1 MDGSSEP
8 RAMVK
13 ILYIEDNEDNIYM
26 VSRRLLRKGYEVVI
40 ARDGAE
46 GLAQVASQ
54 APDLILMDLGLPVT
68 DGWEV
73 TRQLRA
79 APETAAVPIIALS
92 AHAMP
97 EDRERALAA
106 GCNDFIAKPTNF
118 PRLLDRI
125 EALLKGRRRDE

>member
-1 MDGSSEP
+1 MDGSGEP
-8 RAMVK
+8 KAMAK

-26 VSRRLLRKGYEVVI
+26 VSRRLHRRGYEVVV

-46 GLAQVASQ
+46 GLAQVISQ
-54 APDLILMDLGLPVT
+54 VPDLILMDLGLPII
-68 DGWEV
+68 DGWQV

-106 GCNDFIAKPTNF
+106 GCNDFIAKPTSF

-125 EALLKGRRRDE
+125 EALLKGRPRDE

>member
-1 MDGSSEP
+1 M
-8 RAMVK
+8 AK

-26 VSRRLLRKGYEVVI
+26 VSRRLRRKGYEVLI

-46 GLAQVASQ
+46 GLAQAKSS
-54 APDLILMDLGLPVT
+54 APALILMDLGLPVI

-73 TRQLRA
+73 TRQLRV

-97 EDRERALAA
+97 EDRERAFAA
-106 GCNDFIAKPTNF
+106 GCDDFITKPVDF
-118 PRLLDRI
+118 ARLIDRI
-125 EALLKGRRRDE
+125 DVLLRAKSKT

>member
-1 MDGSSEP
+1 
-8 RAMVK
+8 MVK

-26 VSRRLLRKGYEVVI
+26 MSRRLHRKGYDVLV

-46 GLAQVASQ
+46 GLAQAKSQ
-54 APDLILMDLGLPVT
+54 APDLILMDLGLPVL

-73 TRQLRA
+73 TQQLRM

-92 AHAMP
+92 AHAMQ

-106 GCNDFIAKPTNF
+106 GCNDFVAKPTNF
-118 PRLLDRI
+118 PLLLDRI
-125 EALLKGRRRDE
+125 ETLLTART

>member
-1 MDGSSEP
+1 
-8 RAMVK
+8 MVK

-26 VSRRLLRKGYEVVI
+26 VSRRLQRKGYDVLV

-46 GLAQVASQ
+46 GLTQ
-54 APDLILMDLGLPVT
+54 AKSWVPGLILVDLGLPII

-73 TRQLRA
+73 TRQLRE

-97 EDRERALAA
+97 EDRERAFAA
-106 GCNDFIAKPTNF
+106 GCDDFFAKPVNF
-118 PRLLDRI
+118 PRLIDRI
-125 EALLKGRRRDE
+125 DVLLRAKSKT

>member
-1 MDGSSEP
+1 M
-8 RAMVK
+8 AK

-26 VSRRLLRKGYEVVI
+26 ASRRLQRKGHEVLI

-46 GLAQVASQ
+46 GLAQARSA
-54 APDLILMDLGLPVT
+54 APALILVDLGLPVI

-92 AHAMP
+92 AHAMV

-106 GCNDFIAKPTNF
+106 GCNDFIAKPIDF
-118 PRLLDRI
+118 PLLLDRI
-125 EALLKGRRRDE
+125 EDLLGRKRKT

>member
-1 MDGSSEP
+1 MA
-8 RAMVK
+8 R
-13 ILYIEDNEDNIYM
+13 ILYVEDNEDNIYM
-26 VSRRLLRKGYEVVI
+26 VSRRLRRKGYEVFV

-46 GLAQVASQ
+46 GLAQVKNQ
-54 APDLILMDLGLPVT
+54 APDLILMDLGLPVI

-73 TRQLRA
+73 TRRLRA

-118 PRLLDRI
+118 PHLLDRI
-125 EALLKGRRRDE
+125 EVLLRERPRDG